1 MKSQIT
7 KTKLIAPLRQRNYK
21 SQILILLICAAVLG
35 GCRPK
40 GILHSRQM
48 REIIIDLHK
57 TDALLYVKGGHAVS
71 REAKMI
77 YYAQVMENHGVTQA
91 QFDSSLVWYTAHP
104 ALFDKI
110 YPKVL
115 KELKAEETAFLELYP
130 EFGQPYEPTAE
141 QAVPE
146 QPVFTHD
153 DLDSIFWVIQ
163 NGPCNSWKE
172 WQRPY
177 RIPFSD

>member
-1 MKSQIT
+1 MSCS
-7 KTKLIAPLRQRNYK
+7 ARNILVFALC
-21 SQILILLICAAVLG
+21 SLFLILT

-40 GILHSRQM
+40 GILHSREM
-48 REIIIDLHK
+48 REIIVDLHK
-57 TDALLYVKGGHAVS
+57 TDALLSVKGQYNTS
-71 REAKMI
+71 REQKNI
-77 YYAQVMENHGVTQA
+77 YYAQVMEKHHTTQA

-115 KELKAEETAFLELYP
+115 KELKAEEEAFLAMYP
-130 EFGQPYEPTAE
+130 EFGMPNEPREEEA
-141 QAVPE
+141 APE

-153 DLDSIFWVIQ
+153 HLDSVLWVIQ

-177 RIPFSD
+177 SITINELTN

>member
-1 MKSQIT
+1 
-7 KTKLIAPLRQRNYK
+7 
-21 SQILILLICAAVLG
+21 
-35 GCRPK
+35 
-40 GILHSRQM
+40 M

-57 TDALLYVKGGHAVS
+57 TDALLYVKGGRAVS

-115 KELKAEETAFLELYP
+115 KELKAEETAFLAMYP
-130 EFGQPYEPTAE
+130 EFGMPNEPRE
-141 QAVPE
+141 EVVPE
-146 QPVFTHD
+146 EPVFTHD
-153 DLDSIFWVIQ
+153 DLDSILWVIQ
-163 NGPCNSWKE
+163 NGPCTSWKE

>member
-1 MKSQIT
+1 MA
-7 KTKLIAPLRQRNYK
+7 KTRNIVILALC
-21 SQILILLICAAVLG
+21 SLFLILA

-48 REIIIDLHK
+48 RKIIIDLHK
-57 TDALLYVKGGHAVS
+57 TDALRYEKRVS
-71 REAKMI
+71 NYERKTKAA
-77 YYAQVMENHGVTQA
+77 YYAQVLEQHGVTQA
-91 QFDSSLVWYTAHP
+91 EFDSSLVWYTAHP

-115 KELKAEETAFLELYP
+115 KELKDEELAFLAQYP
-130 EFGQPYEPTAE
+130 EFAEPQE
-141 QAVPE
+141 PIGEVAVAKTPA
-146 QPVFTHD
+146 FTHN
-153 DLDSIFWVIQ
+153 DLDSVMWVMR

-177 RIPFSD
+177 SITISD

>member
-1 MKSQIT
+1 MVKR
-7 KTKLIAPLRQRNYK
+7 LLP
-21 SQILILLICAAVLG
+21 ILLLSLFLFP

-57 TDALLYVKGGHAVS
+57 TDALLYVKGGRAVS
-71 REAKMI
+71 REAKSI
-77 YYAQVMENHGVTQA
+77 YYAQVLEEHGVTQA

-115 KELKAEETAFLELYP
+115 KELKAEETSLLAMYP
-130 EFGQPYEPTAE
+130 EFGMPNEPRE
-141 QAVPE
+141 EVVPE
-146 QPVFTHD
+146 EPVFTHD

-163 NGPCNSWKE
+163 NGPCTSWKE

>member
-48 REIIIDLHK
+48 REIILDLHK
-57 TDALLYVKGGHAVS
+57 TDALL
-71 REAKMI
+71 
-77 YYAQVMENHGVTQA
+77 YAQVMENHGVTQA

-130 EFGQPYEPTAE
+130 EFGQPNEPTAE